1 MFTFQ
6 SGADE
11 KLKVLAFKQE
21 IKFKLPRKLFYLI
34 IKEKNEMTF
43 AIFFDGWKVVLI
55 LEYIFLLNQSITLG
69 YSSG

>member
-34 IKEKNEMTF
+34 IEEKNEMTF
-43 AIFFDGWKVVLI
+43 AIFFDG
-55 LEYIFLLNQSITLG
+55 
-69 YSSG
+69 

>member
-34 IKEKNEMTF
+34 IEETNEMTF
-43 AIFFDGWKVVLI
+43 AIFFDG
-55 LEYIFLLNQSITLG
+55 
-69 YSSG
+69 